1 MSELDW
7 KARHPFVTG
16 QTVYARA
23 VPALESFGVF
33 ITAGKAYTVVMRGED
48 SYGAWVSVVGV
59 CEHLPVRIFTADA
72 PVVNAVA

>member
-1 MSELDW
+1 MADLAW
-7 KARHPFVTG
+7 QRQHPFLPG

-23 VPALESFGVF
+23 VPLLESFGMF

-72 PVVNAVA
+72 PVVNEVA